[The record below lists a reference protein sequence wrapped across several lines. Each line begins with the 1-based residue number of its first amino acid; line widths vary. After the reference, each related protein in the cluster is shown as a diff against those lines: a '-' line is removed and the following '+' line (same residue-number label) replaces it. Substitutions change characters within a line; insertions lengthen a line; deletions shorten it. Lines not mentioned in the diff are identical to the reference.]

1 MTFTIMTNKRR
12 IDVVQLS
19 SFDQLI
25 QILKS
30 ATRSQQDSHY
40 LEDFEAFATKYPLQE
55 VCNML
60 A

>member
-1 MTFTIMTNKRR
+1 MTNKRR